1 MDGLDFSELTNF
13 KKELMED
20 VAQDFPQDVQK
31 FLDKEKRKLLK
42 VVKKTAKANVGKKTG
57 NYYKSLEAGKTHY
70 NKKSKDLY
78 TKVYAD
84 ERIAPHAHLIE
95 DGHVNVARGES
106 KKKIGRRSGKG
117 GKEIGFTLGKHI
129 FKKSEMAFQSTYE
142 SDVNEFLGDFFKDNL
157 K

>member
-1 MDGLDFSELTNF
+1 MNGLDFSELTNF

-57 NYYKSLEAGKTHY
+57 NYYKSLKAGKTHY

-78 TKVYAD
+78 TKVYALTTLSICRYKNHYSLYSD
-84 ERIAPHAHLIE
+84 CAKCKLSVLFFRIIP
-95 DGHVNVARGES
+95 
-106 KKKIGRRSGKG
+106 
-117 GKEIGFTLGKHI
+117 
-129 FKKSEMAFQSTYE
+129 
-142 SDVNEFLGDFFKDNL
+142 
-157 K
+157 

>member
-1 MDGLDFSELTNF
+1 MDGFDFSELTNF
-13 KKELMED
+13 KKELMGEIVENLPKD
-20 VAQDFPQDVQK
+20 AQK
-31 FLDKEKRKLLK
+31 FLDKEKRKFLK
-42 VVKKTAKANVGKKTG
+42 EVKKTAKANVGKKTG
-57 NYYKSLEAGKTHY
+57 NYYKSLKAGKTRY
-70 NKKSKDLY
+70 NKDSKEVY

-84 ERIAPHAHLIE
+84 EKIAPHAHLIE
-95 DGHVNVARGES
+95 DGHIIVARGEN
-106 KKKIGRRSGKG
+106 KNKIGRRSGKG